1 MTTVAQALR
10 DAAAVLAGSEAR
22 AEAEL
27 LLAHCLH
34 QPRAWLL
41 AHDRDELDPEA
52 RAHCQALI
60 ERRRRGEPVAYILGH
75 GGFWSLDL
83 VVTTDT
89 LIPRPETELLVEL
102 TLARLPVG
110 RASRVLDL
118 GTGSGAIALAV
129 AHERPEAIVTAVDLD
144 ARTLAVAAKNAA
156 RLGLARVRFL
166 RSDWFSAMAGET
178 FDFIVSNPPYVA
190 EDDPHLAAGDL
201 RHEPKLA
208 LASGLDGLDAVRRI
222 VAEAPYHL
230 DSGGNLLIEHGWT
243 QGVAVRALF
252 AAAGFV
258 DADTATDLEGRD
270 RVTSGHWPG

>member
-27 LLAHCLH
+27 LLAHSLH

-102 TLARLPVG
+102 TLARLPAG

-222 VAEAPYHL
+222 VAGAAHHL
-230 DSGGNLLIEHGWT
+230 DTGGNLLIEHGWT
-243 QGVAVRALF
+243 QGPAVRALF

-258 DADTATDLEGRD
+258 DVDTATDLEGRD
-270 RVTSGHWPG
+270 RLTSGHWPG